1 MILALSAGRDA
12 PAELRARLTLDEAG
26 QRKLLRAERKG
37 IGEIVVLCTCHRTE
51 IYATADGPSADALH
65 EVAAMLPDLR
75 ATDQHDLRSLE
86 GSAAIEHLF
95 RVACGLDSLVIG
107 EPQVLAQ
114 VRKAYVL
121 GQDEGT
127 AGPVLST
134 VFGRAMKLGK
144 RARTETALAQLS
156 SSIGQISADYLAARL
171 HGWQG
176 LRGVIIGAGE
186 GAEDAARSLVS
197 AGASLVV
204 ISRTLSSAQ
213 KLADEFGAASYSLD
227 DFSEV
232 VAKSD
237 FAVVAISGGPV
248 LKSSQF
254 PRDRELFPVIDLSV
268 PAAVEI
274 DTRDGVEIHT
284 LEDLPGPRG
293 PEITAA
299 VIDAEAMV
307 RKEVAELER
316 WVDSRAS
323 GPSIR
328 ELREWAEGVARQ
340 EIARSLAGLDLNP
353 AQRERVE
360 ASVMRIVGKLI
371 HEPTKALR
379 EADAETRSLIQRLF
393 GLEI

>member
-37 IGEIVVLCTCHRTE
+37 VGEIVVLCTCHRTE
-51 IYATADGPSADALH
+51 IYATADGPAADALH

-114 VRKAYVL
+114 VRRAYVL
-121 GQDEGT
+121 GQEEGT

-156 SSIGQISADYLAARL
+156 SSIGQISAGYLSARL
-171 HGWQG
+171 GGLQG
-176 LRGVIIGAGE
+176 RRGVIIGAGE
-186 GAEDAARSLVS
+186 GAQDAARSLVD

-204 ISRTLSSAQ
+204 MSRTLSSAQ
-213 KLADEFGAASYSLD
+213 KLAGEFGADAYTLD
-227 DFSEV
+227 RFSDV
-232 VAKSD
+232 VDQSE

-248 LKSSQF
+248 LRASLF
-254 PRDRELFPVIDLSV
+254 PLGRNLFPVIDLSV
-268 PAAVEI
+268 PAAVEV
-274 DTRDGVEIHT
+274 DARDGVEVHT
-284 LEDLPGPRG
+284 LEDLPGPRS

-328 ELREWAEGVARQ
+328 ELREWAEGTARQ
-340 EIARSLAGLDLNP
+340 EISRSLGGMDFSP
-353 AQRERVE
+353 EQRERIE
-360 ASVMRIVGKLI
+360 ALVMRIVGKLI

-379 EADAETRSLIQRLF
+379 DADAETRSLIQRLF